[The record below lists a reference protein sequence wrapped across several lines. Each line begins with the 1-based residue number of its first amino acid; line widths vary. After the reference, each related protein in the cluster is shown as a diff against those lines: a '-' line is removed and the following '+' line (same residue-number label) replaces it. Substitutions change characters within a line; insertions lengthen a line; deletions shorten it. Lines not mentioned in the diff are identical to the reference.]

1 MRLHSMI
8 RTKIVATM
16 GPACAD
22 AQTLLKLFEAGVGVC
37 RLNFSHGPLDSHLQT
52 LRLIREAAM
61 QFAHP
66 IAILGDL
73 CGPKIRVGPIDGGS
87 FQIATGDE
95 LIIQRQPIVGKPFR
109 ISTTLPTLIDD
120 IHVGDRVL
128 IEDGLLRFV
137 CTDKNFNELHC
148 ACLAGGLLQ
157 TAKGINLPNTTID
170 VPSITDRDWQCVA
183 WAIENDLD
191 YLALSFVRE
200 AADIQL
206 LRQHLKNHGS
216 DINIVAKIEKA
227 EAMADID
234 AIIDSSDALMVARGD
249 LGVEMDLAQVPI
261 IQKDLIRR
269 CQSAGKPVIV
279 ATQMLQS
286 MIEQST
292 PTRAEVSDVANA
304 IFDGTDAV
312 MLSGETSVGKYPI
325 GCVLIMAHIAEIAE
339 NDPTLIDASRQPLLR
354 LKTLHLSAAM
364 AKGVWQMAMDLKIK
378 LVVIW
383 SQSGVT
389 ARIFAKARFPV
400 PIIALSTDHRVLR
413 RMALHFGVIPHE
425 MPTPQT
431 VRDLLQQ
438 VDELIIQQQYAVAG
452 DRIILVTGASLGTP
466 QIIDGTIVHTVGSAW
481 QADPLVV
488 NIPE

>member
-1 MRLHSMI
+1 MI

-22 AQTLLKLFEAGVGVC
+22 THTLLKLFESGVGVC
-37 RLNFSHGPLDSHLQT
+37 RLNFSHGNLDGHLQT

-61 QFAHP
+61 QFSHP

-73 CGPKIRVGPIDGGS
+73 CGPKIRVGPVADEGM
-87 FQIATGDE
+87 QINIGDE
-95 LIIQRQPIVGKPFR
+95 LFIQRQPVAGKDGR

-120 IHVGDRVL
+120 VRVGDRVL

-137 CTDKNFNELHC
+137 CIDKSFNELRC
-148 ACLAGGLLQ
+148 ACTAGGILKS
-157 TAKGINLPNTTID
+157 AKGINLPNSPIN

-191 YLALSFVRE
+191 YLALSFVRQ
-200 AADIQL
+200 AADIEL
-206 LRQHLKNHGS
+206 LRQHLQNNES

-227 EAMADID
+227 EAMAEIDSIID
-234 AIIDSSDALMVARGD
+234 ASDALMVARGD

-286 MIEQST
+286 MIEQSS

-325 GCVLIMAHIAEIAE
+325 GCAIIMSHIAEITE
-339 NDPTLIDASRQPLLR
+339 EDLIAHDASQPLLK
-354 LKTLHLSAAM
+354 LKTLHLSTAM
-364 AKGVWQMAMDLKIK
+364 AKGVWQMAADLKAK

-383 SQSGVT
+383 SQTGLT
-389 ARIFAKARFPV
+389 ARIFAKARFPI

-425 MPTPQT
+425 MPNPES
-431 VRDLLQQ
+431 VRDLLAK
-438 VDELIIQQQYAVAG
+438 VDQLVLAHQYATIG

-466 QIIDGTIVHTVGSAW
+466 QILDGAIVHTIGAAW
-481 QADPLVV
+481 QGEAIMST
-488 NIPE
+488 IPTNAG